1 MKYRILLL
9 LLIVS
14 NLSFAND
21 NFLDT
26 ITPDQIKR
34 IYPNDNVVS
43 PSSYTISMN
52 FDLNRYRL
60 NEPITMEI
68 KIHAKKGTIS
78 FTNSVNPFNNYSF
91 TVYDNYNNPVV
102 SSDNYTIWKYKNE
115 RTLDNSQD
123 RIVTLNEGESFSYYI
138 DLNNWFHFDKIGR
151 YRIECSFNPMPE
163 ISDNFSMHA
172 DTAYFL
178 LENAR
183 VYQTQTNSAPVYITN
198 NNNNSNIPQ
207 NQGVLYDY
215 APSSII
221 SNTLFSMKNKDWTN
235 YYTYMHMP
243 SIISISQ
250 RYYETYRSNYS
261 NAYLEDFTD
270 TGIQQKARQ
279 LSFENFLRTQF
290 SDTVSAEMLRTNF
303 GNNFLNNLEMAYKSS
318 NIRELAIRFDILYR
332 TSLPEDRKVLF
343 EEFKKYLT
351 SAYDRQVRNTFIAE
365 LQRDIISTKDA
376 KLRGHYTAVLDMIKK
391 EYDPAV
397 TYTLLNYTIDK
408 TTVTQEYGLQKAEVE
423 ATLYHRYFNA
433 DTGDIYD
440 PVVKRTFVLRRMG
453 EYWYIVNYYDTVVN
467 N

>member
-26 ITPDQIKR
+26 IMLDQIER

-68 KIHAKKGTIS
+68 RIYAKKGTVS
-78 FTNSVNPFNNYSF
+78 FTNSANPFNNYSF

-115 RTLDNSQD
+115 RTLDNSKD
-123 RIVTLNEGESFSYYI
+123 RIITLNEGESFSYFI
-138 DLNNWFHFDKIGR
+138 DLNNWFYFDKTGR

-178 LENAR
+178 LEEAR
-183 VYQTQTNSAPVYITN
+183 AYQNQRKTTPAYTVTN
-198 NNNNSNIPQ
+198 NNAPNNNT
-207 NQGVLYDY
+207 QGVLYDY
-215 APSSII
+215 SPTSII
-221 SNTLFSMKNKDWTN
+221 SNTLFAMKNKDWDN
-235 YYTYMHMP
+235 YYNYMHMP

-250 RYYETYRSNYS
+250 RYYEIYRSNYS
-261 NAYLEDFTD
+261 NTYLEDFTD
-270 TGIQQKARQ
+270 TGVRQKARE
-279 LSFENFLRTQF
+279 LSFEAFLKNQF
-290 SDTVSAEMLRTNF
+290 SDTVSADMLRTNF

-318 NIRELAIRFDILYR
+318 NIKELAIRFDILYR
-332 TSLPEDRKVLF
+332 TSLPEDRKMLF

-351 SAYDRQVRNTFIAE
+351 SAYDRQVRNKFIAE
-365 LQRDIISTKDA
+365 LQRDILSTKDPEL
-376 KLRGHYTAVLDMIKK
+376 KEHYTAVLDLIKK

-397 TYTLLNYTIDK
+397 TYTLLNYSVDKVTI
-408 TTVTQEYGLQKAEVE
+408 TQEYGLQRAEVE
-423 ATLYHRYFNA
+423 TTLYHRYFNA

-440 PVVKRTFVLRRMG
+440 PTVKRIFILRRMG
-453 EYWYIVNYYDTVVN
+453 EYWYIVNYYDNVVN
-467 N
+467 

>member
-26 ITPDQIKR
+26 ITLDQIKR

-68 KIHAKKGTIS
+68 KIYAKKGTIS

-102 SSDNYTIWKYKNE
+102 SSDNYTMWKYKNE

-151 YRIECSFNPMPE
+151 YRIECSFNPIPE

-198 NNNNSNIPQ
+198 NNNNNNMPQ

-215 APSSII
+215 SPSSII
-221 SNTLFSMKNKDWTN
+221 SNTLFAMKNKDWTN

-332 TSLPEDRKVLF
+332 TSLPEDRKLLF

-365 LQRDIISTKDA
+365 LQRDIIATKDA
-376 KLRGHYTAVLDMIKK
+376 KLREHYTAVLDMIKK